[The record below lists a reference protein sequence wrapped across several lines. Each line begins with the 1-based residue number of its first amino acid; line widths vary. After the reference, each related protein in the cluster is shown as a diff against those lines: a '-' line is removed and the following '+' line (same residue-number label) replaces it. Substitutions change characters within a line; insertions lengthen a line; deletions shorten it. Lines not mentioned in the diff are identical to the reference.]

1 MPNDSMD
8 SRTNGITFW
17 TSTSEGHPILERV
30 NRRMKL
36 KEMFETNSFEQKL
49 PISEEP
55 KYVLVQN
62 LNEIQI

>member
-1 MPNDSMD
+1 
-8 SRTNGITFW
+8 
-17 TSTSEGHPILERV
+17 
-30 NRRMKL
+30 MKL
-36 KEMFETNSFEQKL
+36 KEMFETNLFEQKL